1 MNPPDQQPGDAIM
14 IRWGLPPPGRENRAL
29 EVLRG
34 LGEWLGKLRGAARIT
49 SFRQYGY
56 ETGPLHE
63 RVGFVIV
70 EGAREQ
76 VTALVGS
83 TDYRDEI
90 RRVALVTTN
99 LSVDRLETTPVG
111 ERLEK
116 WDAAVREMRNG

>member
-1 MNPPDQQPGDAIM
+1 MKSDHAIM

-34 LGEWLGKLRGAARIT
+34 LGEWLVKLQAASRLAG
-49 SFRQYGY
+49 FRQYGY

-70 EGAREQ
+70 EGSRDQ

-83 TDYRDEI
+83 KDYRDEI
-90 RRVALVTTN
+90 RRIALVTTN
-99 LSVDRLETTPVG
+99 LSVDVLEASPVG
-111 ERLEK
+111 ERLET
-116 WDAAVREMRNG
+116 WDAAVREMRNNG

>member
-1 MNPPDQQPGDAIM
+1 MNAPMNSEHAIM

-34 LGEWLGKLRGAARIT
+34 LGEWLVKLQAAKRVAG
-49 SFRQYGY
+49 FRQYGY

-70 EGAREQ
+70 EGSPEQ
-76 VTALVGS
+76 VTALTAS
-83 TDYRDEI
+83 KDYREEI

-99 LSVDRLETTPVG
+99 LSVDVLEATPVG
-111 ERLEK
+111 ERLEH
-116 WDAAVREMRNG
+116 WGEAVREMRNNG